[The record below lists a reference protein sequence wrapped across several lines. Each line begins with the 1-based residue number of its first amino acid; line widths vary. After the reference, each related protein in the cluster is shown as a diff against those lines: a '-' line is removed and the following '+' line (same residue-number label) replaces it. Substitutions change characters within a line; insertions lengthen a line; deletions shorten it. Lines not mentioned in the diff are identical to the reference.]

1 MTEDIRTTYRFADQE
16 VDAAGIVGKVG
27 SKNCVGHSRAVVGEK
42 GGESI
47 DESGGI
53 GVSQASRDN

>member
-1 MTEDIRTTYRFADQE
+1 VREDIRTTYRFADQE
-16 VDAAGIVGKVG
+16 VDAAGIVGKVR
-27 SKNCVGHSRAVVGEK
+27 SKNFLGNSCAVVGEK

-53 GVSQASRDN
+53 GVSQTSRDN